1 MTKKHQQHAG
11 DEIYQTKDG
20 RTFDNYS
27 DFVQAKRELNKQRLQ
42 ALGLTGPL
50 LGGSSSKQ
58 QQRPVQKVSP
68 GPQPTSRSMRPTQH
82 NNHHRVSPSPPQTK
96 RKTRSELILRRS
108 TRVRGIAA
116 PQRILLEEP
125 QAALFAP
132 RKKQRRAVVG
142 TKPSESFS
150 LTPEQRQQLRWSES
164 WLDDMQTYL
173 IEKEH
178 LSSQNLR
185 SVMRQV
191 EKLVSG
197 VGVTYQHWP
206 PGVVFGGA
214 GQQVTLHDDFEALH
228 ANAVEFEHRH
238 GRDRGNGWLLRHPIT
253 KLARY
258 QRHLSST
265 KK

>member
-1 MTKKHQQHAG
+1 MTNNHQQQY

-20 RTFDNYS
+20 RTFDNYN

-42 ALGLTGPL
+42 ALGLNGPL
-50 LGGSSSKQ
+50 LGGSSSRQ
-58 QQRPVQKVSP
+58 QQQLPVQETSASP
-68 GPQPTSRSMRPTQH
+68 QQRTMRQTLR
-82 NNHHRVSPSPPQTK
+82 RVSPSPAQPTP
-96 RKTRSELILRRS
+96 KTSQLRRS
-108 TRVRGIAA
+108 TRVQGIAA
-116 PQRILLEEP
+116 PKRVLLEE
-125 QAALFAP
+125 QSLFVP
-132 RKKQRRAVVG
+132 RKKKQRHAAVG
-142 TKPSESFS
+142 TKPSESLL

-164 WLDDMQTYL
+164 SWLDDMQTYL
-173 IEKEH
+173 IEQEH

-191 EKLVSG
+191 EKLVRG

-206 PGVVFGGA
+206 PGVSFGA
-214 GQQVTLHDDFEALH
+214 GQQVTLHEDFEALH
-228 ANAVEFEHRH
+228 AHAVEFEHLY

-258 QRHLSST
+258 QRHLSSG